1 MFEIHVC
8 ENKTLGLSILKWSE
22 VLSTTLIN
30 SKKFIKLK

>member
-8 ENKTLGLSILKWSE
+8 EIKTIGLSIVKWNE

-30 SKKFIKLK
+30 SKKIIQLK